1 MSFVLKAG
9 STDPLVADL
18 QSKLIAKG
26 SMPAKDAAGNSNID
40 GRFGQI
46 TRDAVIS
53 YQQAHGLAPDGV
65 VGRST
70 ANSLGLELSPPALLP
85 KSEHILSAA
94 QLRKLAEAVDALIP
108 TPVDYFDDAAI
119 AWLVEKIDSTLAG
132 VLPPKIA
139 NYLKDLAQGI
149 ELGDLG
155 AFKKRLTGSLNQYI
169 NVPLL
174 SEETEGKILGFVV
187 EVVAESLQLGRSL
200 DDALSKLLPK
210 FVRT

>member
-53 YQQAHGLAPDGV
+53 YQQAHGLAADGV

-70 ANSLGLELSPPALLP
+70 ANSLGLELSPPAQLP
-85 KSEHILSAA
+85 KSEHILSSA

-119 AWLVEKIDSTLAG
+119 AWLVEKIDSTLAD
-132 VLPPKIA
+132 VLPPRIA
-139 NYLKDLAQGI
+139 NYLKDLAQGV

-155 AFKKRLTGSLNQYI
+155 AFKKRLTGTLNQYI

-187 EVVAESLQLGRSL
+187 DVVAESLQLGRSL